1 MALKISDGFWYC
13 LFLVNCNFRYFF
25 AVYRLQEKLLPL
37 ALLSE
42 IQIMLDKGADRGR
55 EQQFLQQV
63 DGWLIDKDKND
74 LLSSQYCEELAA
86 IFLIQDKAALAKHQ
100 VERSFTMFLNRW
112 TELNPLAHKLRAK
125 YLLDLQ
131 KTAEL
136 QVCGFIDLGPPPK
149 NVESVA
155 CII

>member
-1 MALKISDGFWYC
+1 LVL

-25 AVYRLQEKLLPL
+25 AVHRLQEKLLPL
-37 ALLSE
+37 AFLSE
-42 IQIMLDKGADRGR
+42 IQVMLDKGADCGR

-63 DGWLIDKDKND
+63 DGWLMDKDKND

-100 VERSFTMFLNRW
+100 VERGFTMFLNRW
-112 TELNPLAHKLRAK
+112 TELNAFSHKLRAK

-136 QVCGFIDLGPPPK
+136 QVCGFTELSLFFARMWKVLP
-149 NVESVA
+149 V
-155 CII
+155 